1 MARRDRTI
9 LVVDDDEDIRETV
22 RWVLE
27 SSGYVVKTAVDGNDA
42 WSKLHSNGQVSL
54 ILLDLMMPGMDGG
67 RFLTLLRNSRHDKVP
82 VVVISGHH
90 ATPETAQELGAEGW
104 LVKPVEL
111 DDLLESVRKFA
122 AG

>member
-1 MARRDRTI
+1 MTRQDRTI

-27 SSGYVVKTAVDGNDA
+27 SSGYVVRTAVDGNAA

-82 VVVISGHH
+82 VVVIGMD
-90 ATPETAQELGAEGW
+90 TPQLSVPVLDDTAAAGAELRRRLG
-104 LVKPVEL
+104 L
-111 DDLLESVRKFA
+111 
-122 AG
+122 